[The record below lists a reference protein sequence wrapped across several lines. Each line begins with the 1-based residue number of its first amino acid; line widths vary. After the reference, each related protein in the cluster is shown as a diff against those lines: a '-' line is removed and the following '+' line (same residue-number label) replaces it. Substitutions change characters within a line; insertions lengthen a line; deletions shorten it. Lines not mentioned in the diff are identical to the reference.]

1 MSVTELIKS
10 VEFLVDA
17 EGNKKA
23 AVLDW
28 SAWEELV
35 TLLEKLEDQE
45 AEDEQHWDEAFANS
59 PDLLASLA
67 DEVLAEHRA
76 GKTQVLDPDQL

>member
-1 MSVTELIKS
+1 MSLTELIKS

-28 SAWEELV
+28 AVWEALLTWLEEIEEIEDTQAVREIEARIAAGQEPLYSHEEVWAEIDTLEAQGELP
-35 TLLEKLEDQE
+35 T
-45 AEDEQHWDEAFANS
+45 
-59 PDLLASLA
+59 
-67 DEVLAEHRA
+67 
-76 GKTQVLDPDQL
+76 